1 MATQKKAGADLA
13 ALEEIGHQTD
23 ALQERLKGARKLS
36 IDRLQPNPDQPRRT
50 IGKDGIENLRK
61 SIESTGIIEPL
72 IVRPHGDGFQIICG
86 ERRYLAAKALGLME
100 VPVIVREAD
109 DITALRVAYEENVQR
124 EDLPLLDEAMFLNG
138 LIEKGHVKS
147 QKELAETMGVTPT
160 RVTQK
165 LKVLKLPEPIRDGFV
180 KHSFLGELHARSLER
195 IENEKLQNRLFEAII
210 DRELSGRK
218 AELLVESALAALGK
232 AGKLP
237 KRRRVRSVTFN
248 DAKLSRSGKNYI
260 LRVPVQ
266 SADDLAAFFSALAK
280 ALKEKEISLPRQSES
295 SASAS

>member
-1 MATQKKAGADLA
+1 MATRKKAGADLA

-23 ALQERLKGARKLS
+23 ALHERLKGARRLPIGS
-36 IDRLQPNPDQPRRT
+36 LQPNPDQPRRN
-50 IGKDGIENLRK
+50 IGKDGIEDLKK

-72 IVRPHGDGFQIICG
+72 IVRPHGEGYQIICG
-86 ERRYLAAKALGLME
+86 ERRYVASKALGLKD
-100 VPVIVREAD
+100 VPVIIREAD
-109 DITALRVAYEENVQR
+109 DITALRIAYEENVQR

-165 LKVLKLPEPIRDGFV
+165 LKILKLPEPIRDGFA

-195 IENEKLQNRLFEAII
+195 IGNEKLQNRIFDAIV

-218 AELLVESALAALGK
+218 AELLVETALATLEK
-232 AGKLP
+232 AGKIP
-237 KRRRVRSVTFN
+237 KRRRAKSVTFN

-266 SADDLAAFFSALAK
+266 SADDLAAFFNALAK
-280 ALKEKEISLPRQSES
+280 ALKDEEIKLPKSDS
-295 SASAS
+295 AASAS

>member
-1 MATQKKAGADLA
+1 
-13 ALEEIGHQTD
+13 
-23 ALQERLKGARKLS
+23 
-36 IDRLQPNPDQPRRT
+36 
-50 IGKDGIENLRK
+50 
-61 SIESTGIIEPL
+61 
-72 IVRPHGDGFQIICG
+72 
-86 ERRYLAAKALGLME
+86 
-100 VPVIVREAD
+100 
-109 DITALRVAYEENVQR
+109 
-124 EDLPLLDEAMFLNG
+124 
-138 LIEKGHVKS
+138 
-147 QKELAETMGVTPT
+147 
-160 RVTQK
+160 
-165 LKVLKLPEPIRDGFV
+165 
-180 KHSFLGELHARSLER
+180 
-195 IENEKLQNRLFEAII
+195 LQNRLFEAII